1 MKYYSAKTV
10 TKILGVTAQTL
21 KEIIDDTKEKIK
33 GENKNIK
40 RTLLKEMSKNV
51 AETIK

>member
-21 KEIIDDTKEKIK
+21 RNWDKD
-33 GENKNIK
+33 NKLI
-40 RTLLKEMSKNV
+40 RT
-51 AETIK
+51 